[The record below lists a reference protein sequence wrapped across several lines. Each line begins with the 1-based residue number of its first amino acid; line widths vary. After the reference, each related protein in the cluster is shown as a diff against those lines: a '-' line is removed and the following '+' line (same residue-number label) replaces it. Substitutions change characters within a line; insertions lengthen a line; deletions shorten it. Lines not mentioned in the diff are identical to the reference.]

1 MYRIRIKDA
10 KNSYELTELAKMFV
24 SADSLDID
32 VLTAES
38 PQGTA
43 DFTVPAAD
51 EMDRNAQKRAMYRL
65 FAEKTG
71 KELDWGILTGV
82 RPVKLFAQTASAI
95 SYESNAAVGKDVLD
109 AAEIRLQEE
118 YLVSPEKTYLLRY
131 TYEVQQRKGRD
142 KDPRAVGLYV
152 GIPFCPTR
160 CLYCSF
166 TSNRFTEAAAA
177 KYLNALYKEIAA
189 VRGIMENKGLYAE
202 SIYLGGGTPTSLTE
216 EMFAEMTGRVS
227 DAFLRPKTAE
237 YTVECGRP
245 DTSTVGKLK
254 SLKPAGAGRI
264 SINPQTMK
272 EDTLRLIGRQHSPS
286 QIEEAFALAR
296 SCGIDCINMDLI
308 AGLPEESTEDFA
320 DSLDGI
326 IAMGPENITVHT
338 LAVKKGSRL
347 IEADKNYSYRQED
360 TVRSMLRT
368 GSAKLGLAGYEP
380 YYLYRQKHM
389 AGNFENVGYCKD
401 GTASLYNI
409 RIMDE
414 DQSIIALGAGGI
426 SKVYYPE
433 ENRLERVPNVSNYEI
448 YIDRIDEMIERKVK
462 GI

>member
-1 MYRIRIKDA
+1 MYRIRIKDS
-10 KNSYELTELAKMFV
+10 KNAYELTELAKMFV
-24 SADSLDID
+24 SSESLDID
-32 VLTAES
+32 VLSAES
-38 PQGTA
+38 RECAA
-43 DFTVPAAD
+43 DFTVPSAA
-51 EMDRNAQKRAMYRL
+51 EMDRNVQKRALYTFL
-65 FAEKTG
+65 AEKTG
-71 KELDWGILTGV
+71 KQLDWGTLTGV
-82 RPVKLFAQTASAI
+82 RPVKLFAQI
-95 SYESNAAVGKDVLD
+95 AAKHAENGSGCSDTKTLT
-109 AAEIRLQEE
+109 AAEGTLQQE
-118 YLVSPEKTYLLRY
+118 YLVSPEKTALLRH
-131 TYEVQQRKGRD
+131 TYEVQQRAGRD
-142 KDPRAVGLYV
+142 RDHHAVGIYV

-166 TSNRFTEAAAA
+166 TSNRFTEKAAAE
-177 KYLNALYKEIAA
+177 YLKALYKEIDA
-189 VRGIMENKGLYAE
+189 VRSIMDDRGLYAE
-202 SIYLGGGTPTSLTE
+202 SIYIGGGTPTSLTE

-245 DTSTVGKLK
+245 DTITASKLK
-254 SLKPAGAGRI
+254 SLKSAGAGRI

-272 EDTLRLIGRQHSPS
+272 EATLKLIGRQHSPE

-296 SCGIDCINMDLI
+296 TCGIDCINMDLI
-308 AGLPEESTEDFA
+308 AGLPEETEADFA
-320 DSLDGI
+320 MTMDRI

-347 IEADKNYSYRQED
+347 IEADKDYSYRQAE
-360 TVRSMLRT
+360 TVRSMLKT
-368 GSAKLGLAGYEP
+368 GSTKLAEAGYEP

-389 AGNFENVGYCKD
+389 AGNFENVGYCRK

-448 YIDRIDEMIERKVK
+448 YIERIDEMIERKEK
-462 GI
+462 GL

>member
-1 MYRIRIKDA
+1 MFRIRIQDA

-38 PQGTA
+38 PEGTA
-43 DFTVPAAD
+43 DFTVPSAS
-51 EMDRNAQKRAMYRL
+51 EMDRNAQKRALYSFL
-65 FAEKTG
+65 AEKTG
-71 KELDWGILTGV
+71 RELDWGTLTGV
-82 RPVKLFAQTASAI
+82 RPVKLFAQTLANISAEEACGR
-95 SYESNAAVGKDVLD
+95 SFYD
-109 AAEIRLQEE
+109 AAEKKLQEE
-118 YLVSPEKTYLLRY
+118 YLVSAEKTSLLRR
-131 TYEVQQRKGRD
+131 TYEVQQRAGRD
-142 KDPRAVGLYV
+142 RDAHAIGLYV

-166 TSNRFTEAAAA
+166 TSNRFTKKAAEN
-177 KYLNALYKEIAA
+177 YLEALYKEIGA
-189 VRGIMENKGLYAE
+189 VRSIMENRGLYAE
-202 SIYLGGGTPTSLTE
+202 SIYIGGGTPTSLTE

-245 DTSTVGKLK
+245 DTITAGKLK
-254 SLKPAGAGRI
+254 ALKTAGAGRI

-272 EDTLRLIGRQHSPS
+272 AETLRLIGRQHSPS
-286 QIEEAFALAR
+286 QIEEAYALAR
-296 SCGIDCINMDLI
+296 SCQAGCINMDII
-308 AGLPEESTEDFA
+308 AGLPEEDTSDFSRTV
-320 DSLDGI
+320 DRI
-326 IAMGPENITVHT
+326 IEMGPENITVHT

-347 IEADKNYSYRQED
+347 IEADKNYSYRQAE
-360 TVRSMLRT
+360 TVREMLKAA
-368 GSAKLGLAGYEP
+368 SAKLAEAGYEP

-389 AGNFENVGYCKD
+389 AGNFENVGYCKE
-401 GTASLYNI
+401 GTSSLYNI

-426 SKVYYPE
+426 SKVYYPD

-448 YIDRIDEMIERKVK
+448 YIERIDEMIERKVK
-462 GI
+462 GL

>member
-1 MYRIRIKDA
+1 MYRIRIKDS
-10 KNSYELTELAKMFV
+10 KNAYELTELAKMFV
-24 SADSLDID
+24 SSESLDID
-32 VLTAES
+32 VLSAES
-38 PQGTA
+38 RECAA
-43 DFTVPAAD
+43 DFTVPSAA
-51 EMDRNAQKRAMYRL
+51 EMDRNAQKRALYTFL
-65 FAEKTG
+65 AEKTG
-71 KELDWGILTGV
+71 KQLDWGTLTGV
-82 RPVKLFAQTASAI
+82 RPVKLFAQI
-95 SYESNAAVGKDVLD
+95 AAKHAENGSGCSDNKTLT
-109 AAEIRLQEE
+109 AAEGTLQQE
-118 YLVSPEKTYLLRY
+118 YLISPEKTALLRH
-131 TYEVQQRKGRD
+131 TYEVQQRAGRD
-142 KDPRAVGLYV
+142 RDHHAVGIYV

-166 TSNRFTEAAAA
+166 TSNRFTEKAAAE
-177 KYLNALYKEIAA
+177 YLKALYKEIDA
-189 VRGIMENKGLYAE
+189 VRSIMDDRGLYAE
-202 SIYLGGGTPTSLTE
+202 SIYIGGGTPTSLTE

-245 DTSTVGKLK
+245 DTITASKLK
-254 SLKPAGAGRI
+254 SLKSAGAGRI

-272 EDTLRLIGRQHSPS
+272 EATLKLIGRQHSPE

-296 SCGIDCINMDLI
+296 TCGIDCINMDLI
-308 AGLPEESTEDFA
+308 AGLPEETEADFA
-320 DSLDGI
+320 MTMDRI

-347 IEADKNYSYRQED
+347 IEADKDYSYRQAE
-360 TVRSMLRT
+360 TVRSMLKT
-368 GSAKLGLAGYEP
+368 GSTKLAEAGYEP

-389 AGNFENVGYCKD
+389 AGNFENVGYCKK
-401 GTASLYNI
+401 GSASLYNI

-448 YIDRIDEMIERKVK
+448 YIERIDEMIERKEK
-462 GI
+462 GL